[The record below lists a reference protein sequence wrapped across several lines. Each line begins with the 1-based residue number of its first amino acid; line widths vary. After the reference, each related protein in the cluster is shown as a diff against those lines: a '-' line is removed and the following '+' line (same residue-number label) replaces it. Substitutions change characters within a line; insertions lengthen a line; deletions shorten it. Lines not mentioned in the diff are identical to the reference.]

1 MPSPTAGRMP
11 ALPERFGTV
20 ARSVSVAPRDEQNV
34 CSPSMIRSILVAFV
48 LLSAATVA
56 LAQQPFL
63 SLEQW
68 VKLRDEASGAAPYE
82 NLRYLTGLH
91 RVPATAEFDQAA
103 QFVLQRARE
112 YGLAEVQSEQFPI
125 DGKTQ
130 YGLMRSYLGWTV
142 EAGQLWEVGPQHLLL
157 GDWATDPI
165 RLADYSHTADV
176 EAALVDVDDGS
187 HEADYSGKDV
197 RGKIVLA
204 DGVLAR
210 VQALAV
216 AKYGAAG
223 IVSDMPNQNTAW
235 SGLDRTVV
243 RWGHLDARQPAG
255 FAFMISRDTAES
267 LRTRL
272 RAGEQIVLHAR
283 VKAEVGPGH
292 WMVVSGVIPG
302 TDPVSGEIVYSCHL
316 DHERPGANDN
326 GSGCVTILESAR
338 VLARLIGSGALP
350 RPKRTLRFVW
360 GPEVEGTMAYL
371 SRHPDIR
378 ARLRANIHMDMVGG
392 DPFKNKS
399 ILHVTQTPWSL
410 PSFVTDVGAALADV
424 IRSGATNYA
433 GSGDAPEA
441 AVLETR
447 AGEQGTRNQFLADVT
462 PYSAGSDHDDYDSS
476 TIAVPSLY
484 LRDWPDIYI
493 HTDHDTL
500 QQIDPTKLRRVA
512 LLGAAAGYVYASL
525 DAGHSQALLPFYTA
539 QSEMRLAQLFEQAR
553 RLVDEPKLD
562 PGSAWYEARNLM
574 RQGLHREIATF
585 NSLVGF
591 TAAGTHDVTNE
602 KVLTEQVNAFN
613 AWIDARAKE
622 RGAQGPAPKASW
634 SADPAARKIPLR
646 IGDFG
651 PLTYQNDNVLKARLT
666 PERLARIKL
675 LNSDATPLLNV
686 QDLSELYAYEIV
698 NFIDGKRTVGEI
710 RDAVSAEYGPLSVEL
725 VNDYLDACQDA
736 GVIQWK

>member
-1 MPSPTAGRMP
+1 MVRSLLAGFI
-11 ALPERFGTV
+11 L
-20 ARSVSVAPRDEQNV
+20 
-34 CSPSMIRSILVAFV
+34 LVAST
-48 LLSAATVA
+48 LA

-63 SLEQW
+63 SSEQW

-82 NLRYLTGLH
+82 NLRYLTRLH

-103 QFVLQRARE
+103 EFVLQRARE
-112 YGLAEVQSEQFPI
+112 YGLAEVQSEQFPV
-125 DGKTQ
+125 DGKSQ
-130 YGLMRSYLGWTV
+130 YGLMRSYLGWQV
-142 EAGQLWEVGPQHLLL
+142 EAGQLWEVRPQHLLI

-165 RLADYSHTADV
+165 RLADYSHSADV
-176 EAALVDVDDGS
+176 ETALVDIGDGA
-187 HEADYSGKDV
+187 HESDYTGKDV

-223 IVSDMPNQNTAW
+223 IVSDMPNQTTAW
-235 SGLDRTVV
+235 SGLDGTIV
-243 RWGHLDARQPAG
+243 RWGHLEARQPAG
-255 FAFMISRDTAES
+255 FAFMVSRETAES

-272 RAGEQIVLHAR
+272 RAGEQIVLHAK

-292 WMVVSGVIPG
+292 WTVVTGIIAG
-302 TDPVSGEIVYSCHL
+302 TDPASGEIVYSCHL

-338 VLARLIGSGALP
+338 VLARLISGGALP
-350 RPKRTLRFVW
+350 RPQRTLRFVW

-378 ARLRANIHMDMVGG
+378 ARLRADIHMDMVGG

-399 ILHVTQTPWSL
+399 ILHVTGTPWSL
-410 PSFVTDVGAALADV
+410 PSFVTDVGAVLADV
-424 IRSGATNYA
+424 IRSGAANYA
-433 GSGDAPEA
+433 ESGDAPEA
-441 AVLETR
+441 AVIENR
-447 AGEQGTRNQFLADVT
+447 VGEQGTRNQFLADVT

-525 DAGHSQALLPFYTA
+525 DAERSRALLPFYTS
-539 QSEMRLAQLFEQAR
+539 QSEIRLAQLFQQAQQ
-553 RLVDEPKLD
+553 LVEDPKLD
-562 PGSAWYEARNLM
+562 SGAAWYEARNLLQ
-574 RQGLHREIATF
+574 QGLRRELATLS
-585 NSLVGF
+585 SLLQFAGPNPLD
-591 TAAGTHDVTNE
+591 TAHAKLLAD
-602 KVLTEQVNAFN
+602 QAAAFN
-613 AWIDARAKE
+613 AWIDTQAKA
-622 RGAQGPAPKASW
+622 RGAQGTEPKAVW
-634 SADPAARKIPLR
+634 VGEAAARKIPAR
-646 IGDFG
+646 VGDFG
-651 PLTYQNDNVLKARLT
+651 PLTYQNDNVLQARLAPDRVT
-666 PERLARIKL
+666 KIKL
-675 LNSDATPLLNV
+675 LNSEATPLLNE

-698 NFIDGKRTVGEI
+698 NFVDGKRSVGEI
-710 RDAVSAEYGPLSVEL
+710 RDAVSAEYGPLPVDL
-725 VNDYLDACQDA
+725 VDDYLNACKEA
-736 GVIQWK
+736 GLIQWK

>member
-1 MPSPTAGRMP
+1 M
-11 ALPERFGTV
+11 V
-20 ARSVSVAPRDEQNV
+20 RSLLS
-34 CSPSMIRSILVAFV
+34 CLV
-48 LLSAATVA
+48 LLSAMTLAC
-56 LAQQPFL
+56 AQQPFL
-63 SLEQW
+63 STDQW

-82 NLRYLTGLH
+82 NLRYLTRLH

-103 QFVLQRARE
+103 DFILQRARE
-112 YGLAEVQSEQFPI
+112 YGLADVQSEQFPI

-130 YGLMRSYLGWTV
+130 YGLMRSYLGWRV
-142 EAGQLWEVGPQHLLL
+142 EAGQLWEVRPQHLLL

-176 EAALVDVDDGS
+176 ETNLVDVGDGA
-187 HEADYSGKDV
+187 HESDYTGKDV

-223 IVSDMPNQNTAW
+223 IVSDMPNQTTAW

-243 RWGHLDARQPAG
+243 RWGHLEARQPAG
-255 FAFMISRDTAES
+255 FAFMVSRETAES
-267 LRTRL
+267 LRARL

-292 WMVVSGVIPG
+292 WTVVTGVIPG
-302 TDPVSGEIVYSCHL
+302 TDPAGGEIVYSCHL
-316 DHERPGANDN
+316 DHQRPGANDN

-338 VLARLIGSGALP
+338 VLARLISSGALP

-378 ARLRANIHMDMVGG
+378 ARLRADIHMDMVGG

-399 ILHVTQTPWSL
+399 ILHVTGTPWSL
-410 PSFVTDVGAALADV
+410 PSFVTDVGATLAEV
-424 IRSGATNYA
+424 IRSGAANYA
-433 GSGDAPEA
+433 ESGDAPEA
-441 AVLETR
+441 AVVETR
-447 AGEQGTRNQFLADVT
+447 AGGQGTRNLFLADVT
-462 PYSAGSDHDDYDSS
+462 PYAAGSDHDDYDSS
-476 TIAVPSLY
+476 TIAIPSLY

-525 DAGHSQALLPFYTA
+525 DAERSRALLPFYTS
-539 QSEMRLAQLFEQAR
+539 QSEIRLAQLFQQAQQR
-553 RLVDEPKLD
+553 VDDPKLD
-562 PGSAWYEARNLM
+562 PGAAWYEAHNLL
-574 RQGLHREIATF
+574 RQGLRRELATLSSLLQFAGSNPSDSVHEKALAGQIATF
-585 NSLVGF
+585 
-591 TAAGTHDVTNE
+591 D
-602 KVLTEQVNAFN
+602 
-613 AWIDARAKE
+613 AWIASQAKA
-622 RGAQGPAPKASW
+622 RGAQGTEPKAIW
-634 SADPAARKIPLR
+634 AGEMAARKIPVR
-646 IGDFG
+646 AGDFG
-651 PLTYQNDNVLKARLT
+651 PLTYQNDNVLQARLG
-666 PERLARIKL
+666 PERVAKIKL
-675 LNSDATPLLNV
+675 LNSEATPLLNE

-698 NFIDGKRTVGEI
+698 NFIDGKRSVGEI
-710 RDAVSAEYGPLSVEL
+710 RDAVSAEYGPLAIDL
-725 VNDYLDACQDA
+725 VDDYLKACQET
-736 GVIQWK
+736 GLIQWK